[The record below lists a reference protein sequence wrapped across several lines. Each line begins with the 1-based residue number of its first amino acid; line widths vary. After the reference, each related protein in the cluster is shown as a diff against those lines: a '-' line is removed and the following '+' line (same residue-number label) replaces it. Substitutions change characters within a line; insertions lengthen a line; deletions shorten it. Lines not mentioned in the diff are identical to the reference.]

1 MHTAIPTLIERSKNR
16 TSRAMLR
23 DGAILIRLA
32 YGLSS
37 AEEQRHI
44 ENLQRRMTRIA
55 SKNLQRTMIDP
66 LKDTGLDLPVF
77 EVHTVTG
84 SSVHFSVSSSTTKR
98 SSAEKTNNG
107 WNVKKG
113 ASDSKK
119 IFHRFLWKLLAIS
132 LHQEIDVLV
141 RRINEETFQ
150 EQIKSV
156 TLKYMRSRWGSC
168 SLGKSIT
175 LSTPL
180 LFTSPEILRYVIIH
194 ELAHIPHPNHS
205 PKFWKAVEQYAP
217 EYRIQRR
224 HLRNMT
230 LVRI

>member
-1 MHTAIPTLIERSKNR
+1 
-16 TSRAMLR
+16 MLR

-32 YGLSS
+32 HGLSS
-37 AEEQRHI
+37 VEEQHHI

-66 LKDTGLDLPVF
+66 LKDFGLDLPVF

-84 SSVHFSVSSSTTKR
+84 SSVEFSVTNSTNIR
-98 SSAEKTNNG
+98 SSAERTTQG
-107 WNVKKG
+107 WKVQRGK
-113 ASDSKK
+113 SDTKK

-132 LHQEIDVLV
+132 LHLEIDTLV

-150 EQIKSV
+150 EQIKGV

-168 SLGKSIT
+168 SLSKSIT

-205 PKFWKAVEQYAP
+205 QTFWKAVEQYAP
-217 EYRIQRR
+217 DYRIQRR
-224 HLRNMT
+224 RLKSMN
-230 LVRI
+230 LVKI